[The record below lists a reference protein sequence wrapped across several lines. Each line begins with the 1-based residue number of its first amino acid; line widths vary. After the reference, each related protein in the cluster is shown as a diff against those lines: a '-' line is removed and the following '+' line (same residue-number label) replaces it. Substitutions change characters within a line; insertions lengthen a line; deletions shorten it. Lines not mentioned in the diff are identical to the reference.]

1 MDFLE
6 LSTPIKNIFAAAK
19 IKIATCSLLVSA
31 FVFTTCADRDKD
43 GNLLDQTT
51 YGKITIAVDE
61 SLKPLIEAELDTFE
75 ATYRDAHINV
85 IYTSEDKAIRTMLQ
99 DSARLAIVTR
109 SLTQEETDYLFA
121 QKKTTS
127 KEQRIAKG
135 AVAVIMNRASND
147 TLMFLDDFKKLL
159 TGTNNLSLINKRYS
173 SIPKVVVFDQP
184 SSGIVRYLQDSV
196 VQFDKLPDYCY
207 AVNGNAEVIDYVS
220 KNPHAIGLI
229 DVSWISDRD
238 DSTVNSFLG
247 SIKVVGLSDKG
258 DFFQPYQAY
267 IADRSYPLLRDIK
280 IISREARMGLGS
292 GFTAF
297 VASIRGQQI
306 VLKSGIVPATMPI
319 RVIQVNTEPIRP

>member
-6 LSTPIKNIFAAAK
+6 LSTPIKNIFATAR
-19 IKIATCSLLVSA
+19 ITIATCSLLVTA
-31 FVFTTCADRDKD
+31 FVFTSCADRDKD

-51 YGKITIAVDE
+51 YGNITIAVDE
-61 SLKPLIEAELDTFE
+61 SLKPLIDAEIDTFE

-85 IYTSEDKAIRTMLQ
+85 IYTSEDKAIRAMLQ

-109 SLTQEETDYLFA
+109 SLTQEETDYLLT
-121 QKKTTS
+121 QKING
-127 KEQRIAKG
+127 KEQRIAKD
-135 AVAVIMNRASND
+135 AVALIMNRASND

-173 SIPKVVVFDQP
+173 SVPKVVVFDQP

-196 VQFDKLPDYCY
+196 VQFEKLPDYCY
-207 AVNGNAEVIDYVS
+207 AVNGNAQVIDYVS

-247 SIKVVGLSDKG
+247 SIKVVGLSDQG

-280 IISREARMGLGS
+280 ILSREARMGLGS

-297 VASIRGQQI
+297 VASERGQRI

-319 RVIQVNTEPIRP
+319 RVIQVSTEPFRP

>member
-19 IKIATCSLLVSA
+19 IKIATCSLLVSV
-31 FVFTTCADRDKD
+31 FVFASCADRDKH

-51 YGKITIAVDE
+51 YGTITIAVDE
-61 SLKPLIEAELDTFE
+61 SLKPLIEAEIDTFE

-85 IYTSEDKAIRTMLQ
+85 IYTSEDKAIRAMLQ

-109 SLTQEETDYLFA
+109 GLTQEETDYLLA
-121 QKKTTS
+121 QKING
-127 KEQRIAKG
+127 KEQRIAKD
-135 AVAVIMNRASND
+135 AVALIMNRTSND
-147 TLMFLDDFKKLL
+147 TLMFFDDFKKLI

-173 SIPKVVVFDQP
+173 SVPKVVVFDQP

-207 AVNGNAEVIDYVS
+207 AVNGNAQVIDYVS

-238 DSTVNSFLG
+238 DSTANSFLG

-280 IISREARMGLGS
+280 ILSREARMGLGS

-297 VASIRGQQI
+297 VASERGQRI

-319 RVIQVNTEPIRP
+319 RVIQVSTEPFRP